1 MVGAMNKDYTDHVKD
16 MKYKQSF
23 AGLGMDALNDKG
35 IVFEASAEVAPMTCQ
50 ICGSR
55 TYG

>member
-1 MVGAMNKDYTDHVKD
+1 MDKDHTDHVED

-23 AGLGMDALNDKG
+23 AGLGIDTPNDKG